1 MKETVA
7 RKEHV
12 FVFRENDVLY
22 KPPEDVGPKLT
33 FSTATGE
40 ARL

>member
-7 RKEHV
+7 RREH
-12 FVFRENDVLY
+12 VFRENDVLY